1 MDTINNYLS
10 EHPVDESTLRDV
22 GDPTEHNRLKN
33 ELYRGAYRDGGFVSP
48 TIGVTVEDTMLDL
61 PNAEY
66 SEMLDNEVYSKIGPS
81 AFDVEAGD
89 YNRQRFDF
97 ITSHR
102 VFSSTV
108 QKDAIGRSAIG
119 YEFNLDNAENFAL
132 AAGVLGKTPT
142 QMQALMDG
150 KEGISS
156 RESRALY
163 EAQVA
168 QADKMISE
176 LTDGAP
182 LRGLQRQALT
192 SLVMHNPAL
201 LGPNLVKYIKN
212 GDVKKAIT
220 EIRDKSNGSKN
231 KALSLR
237 RKQEAMH
244 FAGYRPDDVI
254 TDTTESRYAA
264 YFGMPKPRKVTAP
277 ETSLRPQL
285 RPNQGAKVEGG
296 GVKTS
301 LRPRLRPKAEVDQ
314 SVESP
319 LKPKAEVDQGVSS
332 SLRPRMR
339 PDDLPVPASAG
350 GVSSSLRPRMRPQSV
365 GTKVLI
371 DEISE
376 ILGPQDSQVVE
387 PVNDNITP
395 VVIPDDDG
403 EITVTSLGNSDVNQ
417 ELVSEVEG
425 ALSETTNLTADAAD
439 ILADL
444 DVDTDSAMFFDTASE
459 YAAARDSGQL
469 VEGDEIVIGTDG
481 NLSTF
486 MHTDARNLNQ
496 LPVDQQ
502 PDTPPDLTGEGVKT
516 TDGTTLL
523 DEFKA
528 GVATFSEGV
537 KADINE
543 LKADV
548 AAAFPDAENIQSSGT
563 ITDTSQEEISV
574 VISTKGEVFNAD
586 GELMDATVDDDGS
599 VLNGLGEIIGE
610 YAKTAASVAVGGAT
624 VVAGGIALATIAAY
638 QGVKGIAEVTVDL
651 AKKINTMGGLALS
664 TPGRLLIGDIV
675 QPDFFKKNV
684 ITINENYLADDEM
697 GVLQDFVKKHGTGK
711 INYSDYKGAGSVD
724 VRGKNSPTLSDMSG
738 LSAVERLQKSFG
750 ESMIKVI
757 DGDYYLIDQYDFNV
771 FVDYS
776 DTNSSGKGKVYNAE
790 AYDKKFGGLGVADA
804 LSLTMGSDRTLFDK
818 LHNLAFIMGSRDY
831 EGTNRDVGRQV
842 RIKIGPVDNRVASK

>member
-1 MDTINNYLS
+1 MDTIDNYLT
-10 EHPVDESTLRDV
+10 ENPVDENTLNDV

-97 ITSHR
+97 ITGHR
-102 VFSSTV
+102 VFSQNV
-108 QKDAIGRSAIG
+108 QKDAIGRNVIG
-119 YEFNLDNAENFAL
+119 FEFNLDNAENFAL
-132 AAGVLGKTPT
+132 AAGVLGKTPK

-150 KEGISS
+150 TEGVSS

-163 EAQVA
+163 EAQVS
-168 QADKMISE
+168 QADKLISE

-182 LRGLQRQALT
+182 LRGPQRMTLT

-201 LGPNLVKYIKN
+201 LGPNLVKHIKN

-231 KALSLR
+231 KALAMR

-244 FAGYRPDDVI
+244 FGNYSAGAL
-254 TDTTESRYAA
+254 DTANPELSAA
-264 YFGMPKPRKVTAP
+264 MADHMGMPVPRKVTAP

-296 GVKTS
+296 GLKRS
-301 LRPRLRPKAEVDQ
+301 LRPRLRPTA
-314 SVESP
+314 
-319 LKPKAEVDQGVSS
+319 KPDNGLQS

-339 PDDLPVPASAG
+339 PDDMPVPASAG
-350 GVSSSLRPRMRPQSV
+350 GLTRSLRPQMRPDSV
-365 GTKVLI
+365 GTEALV
-371 DEISE
+371 SE
-376 ILGPQDSQVVE
+376 LEVALGVE
-387 PVNDNITP
+387 KPTPMDTAVDNDIVP
-395 VVIPDDDG
+395 VVVPDGDD
-403 EITVTSLGNSDVNQ
+403 EITVTSLGNTDAMRLSAEMNDALKQISGSMSDK
-417 ELVSEVEG
+417 
-425 ALSETTNLTADAAD
+425 LTE
-439 ILADL
+439 L
-444 DVDTDSAMFFDTASE
+444 DVDTDSAMFFDNTRD
-459 YAAARDSGQL
+459 YIAARDSGEL

-486 MHTDARNLNQ
+486 LHTASRYDPSPA
-496 LPVDQQ
+496 PDTPQ
-502 PDTPPDLTGEGVKT
+502 PDTTPDLTGESEVKT
-516 TDGTTLL
+516 EDPVQAEI
-523 DEFKA
+523 DRK
-528 GVATFSEGV
+528 
-537 KADINE
+537 N
-543 LKADV
+543 
-548 AAAFPDAENIQSSGT
+548 AAATENQTRIDEIQSVLQRNRKVLDKSQYTFGT
-563 ITDTSQEEISV
+563 ITDTAEEDFEIT
-574 VISTKGEVFNAD
+574 ISTSGDIYDSE
-586 GELMDATVDDDGS
+586 GTLMDAYIEDDTVFNRAGAVIGS
-599 VLNGLGEIIGE
+599 FVGEAID
-610 YAKTAASVAVGGAT
+610 VAVTGAT
-624 VVAGGIALATIAAY
+624 VVAGGVALATIAAY
-638 QGVKGIAEVTVDL
+638 KGVKGIAEGTIDL
-651 AKKINTMGGLALS
+651 AKKINTMGGLAFS

-684 ITINENYLADDEM
+684 ITINESYLADDEM

-724 VRGKNSPTLSDMSG
+724 VRGENSPTLSDMSG

-804 LSLTMGSDRTLFDK
+804 LSSTMGSDRTLFDK

-842 RIKIGPVDNRVASK
+842 RIKIGPVDNRVASN